1 MLSPKRKF
9 TARKP
14 GFTPAPVPLRRK
26 PTLVPI
32 EEPEQPRRFTVV
44 RRAIAFAVVVGVS
57 VAVVASA
64 SGTQAFK
71 SATAGA
77 QGWFAVQTVAVAE
90 AWDRHLAQGRVVD
103 HLVAMTRE
111 RDALALDV
119 MELRAVQR
127 EHGRLVMLLDM
138 AEARGLSGVAGRV
151 IARPTSGRATLRI
164 DSGAT
169 VGVALGQA
177 VVAHDG
183 LIGQV
188 VDVGPE
194 WADVL
199 LARDPL
205 HSTAVV
211 IDGTEVHG
219 TLTGTGTQLLV
230 DHIIAG
236 TDVQP
241 GAIVLTSGEGDVY
254 PIGITVG
261 TVDYVSRSTGPLLH
275 IELTPA
281 SQPALLAEVFVVRHQ
296 RAPAL

>member
-1 MLSPKRKF
+1 M
-9 TARKP
+9 
-14 GFTPAPVPLRRK
+14 LRRA
-26 PTLVPI
+26 L
-32 EEPEQPRRFTVV
+32 
-44 RRAIAFAVVVGVS
+44 AFALVVGLS

-77 QGWFAVQTVAVAE
+77 QEWFAVQSATAVQG
-90 AWDRHLAQGRVVD
+90 WDRHLAQGKVVD
-103 HLVAMTRE
+103 QLAAMTRE
-111 RDALALDV
+111 RDALALEV

-127 EHGRLVMLLDM
+127 EHGRLVTLLDM
-138 AEARGLSGVAGRV
+138 AEGQGLTGVAGRV
-151 IARPTSGRATLRI
+151 IARPTTGRATLRI
-164 DSGAT
+164 DSGSV

-205 HSTAVV
+205 HSAAVV
-211 IDGTEVHG
+211 VEGTEVHG
-219 TLTGTGTQLLV
+219 TLRGTGTDLLV
-230 DHIIAG
+230 DHVIAG

-241 GAIVLTSGEGDVY
+241 GAIVLTSGEGDVF

-261 TVDYVSRSTGPLLH
+261 TVEYVSRSTGPLLH
-275 IELTPA
+275 IEVTPA
-281 SQPALLAEVFVVRHQ
+281 SRPALLAEVFVVRHQ
-296 RAPAL
+296 QAPEL

>member
-1 MLSPKRKF
+1 MLNPKRTF
-9 TARKP
+9 TPRKP
-14 GFTPAPVPLRRK
+14 GFTPAPLPLRRK
-26 PTLVPI
+26 PTLVPV
-32 EEPEQPRRFTVV
+32 EEPTPTRRFTVV
-44 RRAIAFAVVVGVS
+44 RRALAFALVVGLS

-77 QGWFAVQTVAVAE
+77 QEWFAVQSATAVQG
-90 AWDRHLAQGRVVD
+90 WDRHLAQGKVVD
-103 HLVAMTRE
+103 QLAAMTRE
-111 RDALALDV
+111 RDALALEV

-127 EHGRLVMLLDM
+127 EHGRLVTLLDM
-138 AEARGLSGVAGRV
+138 AEGQGLTGVAGRV
-151 IARPTSGRATLRI
+151 IARPTTGRATLRI
-164 DSGAT
+164 DSGSV

-205 HSTAVV
+205 HSAAVV
-211 IDGTEVHG
+211 VEGTEVHG
-219 TLTGTGTQLLV
+219 TLRGTGTDLLV
-230 DHIIAG
+230 DHVIAG

-241 GAIVLTSGEGDVY
+241 GAIVLTSGEGDVF

-261 TVDYVSRSTGPLLH
+261 TVEYVSRSTGPLLH
-275 IELTPA
+275 IEVTPA
-281 SQPALLAEVFVVRHQ
+281 SRPALLAEVFVVRHQ
-296 RAPAL
+296 QAPEL